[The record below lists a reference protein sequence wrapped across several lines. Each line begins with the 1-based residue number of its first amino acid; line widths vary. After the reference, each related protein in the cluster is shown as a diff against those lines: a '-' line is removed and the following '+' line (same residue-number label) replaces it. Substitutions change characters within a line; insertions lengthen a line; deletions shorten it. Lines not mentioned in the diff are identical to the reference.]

1 MKTSSILPANISVI
15 DAHAHSIS
23 ERNGEHII
31 GLAGTT
37 HQDSL
42 ESLTRYSKNGQVFV
56 GYGMHPWF
64 VNEHCFNNLD
74 ENLIPSFDFIGEIG
88 LDRGKK
94 GFNFQMQYQLCFHM
108 LEMAMKYQKSVC
120 LHIVRSYG
128 HMFSLLK
135 KFSQPLYF
143 HGYQGS
149 EEFLSQF
156 PNACIGINV
165 RNFKLKKMQSLY
177 QNISISRIL
186 IESDGISN
194 SEEIFSLYQDIAQ
207 LKNLEISVLMDIQ
220 KANFFHWLQVQP

>member
-1 MKTSSILPANISVI
+1 MKTSSILPSHVSVI

-23 ERNGEHII
+23 QKNGEHII

-37 HQDSL
+37 HHDSL
-42 ESLTRYSKNGQVFV
+42 ESLTKYSKDEKVFV

-64 VNEHCFNNLD
+64 VKEHCFHNLD
-74 ENLIPSFDFIGEIG
+74 PDVIPSFDFIGEIG
-88 LDRGKK
+88 LDRGQK
-94 GFNFQMQYQLCFHM
+94 GADFQRQYQVCSLL

-120 LHIVRSYG
+120 LHVVRSYG
-128 HMFSLLK
+128 TIFSLLQ

-156 PNACIGINV
+156 PKACIGINI

-177 QNISISRIL
+177 HNISMSRIL
-186 IESDGISN
+186 IESDGNSN

-207 LKNLEISVLMDIQ
+207 MRNIEISDLIDIQ
-220 KANFFHWLQVQP
+220 KANFFHWLQIQL